1 MKPRIFVTIFFAL
14 VVLASC
20 VKIPDDAQPRLP
32 LSPIGTIPY
41 DFDWKTIKT
50 LDLTVN
56 ITPLGG
62 SLNSNSHIIRVY
74 NSPLLN
80 SGSLIA
86 SGAAK
91 LNEPYKVR
99 ISVST
104 PTQELYI
111 HETKPNGLVSVS
123 TVQVNSA
130 VINTTLT
137 KSAIGYENG
146 NVFGANAISEPIFDD
161 ITVPTQFDVTINNN
175 GSLNIIGFNTGQSSA
190 YGNTY
195 KSYLIPSGFTR
206 TGNINFG
213 NYLQHAVLYVRG
225 TLNLSSKADLN
236 KMSIV
241 VLAGGSV
248 SVKGVSVGVLEA
260 DFPVLYIQN
269 GGTFTPSAEVNISN
283 AKFVNKGTVTTS
295 KRIDINNNS
304 EFHNEGTLNMT
315 SNKKSDDLLITNH
328 GFGYNSGT
336 INALNVSV
344 TTNGGI
350 TNFPG
355 GIITTAEWYQTNGSV
370 LNNHGEIAAT
380 VKFGNSG
387 GGTVNNYCLIT
398 ANETSM
404 QQMTAVLESGSLWNS
419 QKFNANISTINMKA
433 ASMFLT
439 GQITSIWDFHVSS
452 TSSTFSVF
460 KSTGAVPAFTWA
472 NTTMSGNIEFVFT
485 GLTTANRSSYE
496 PFLSNGAIINAAQ
509 TKNIPGTTCN
519 GSLGQIEPDDDPG
532 TTPSFYTYFPSQS
545 GWATYAFEDLWPSK
559 GDYDLNDLVLQ
570 FRVTSA
576 LNSSNQIIEL
586 YFDYRVVAVGAIK
599 QISAAFQLDNVSAS
613 AISSV
618 AGQITGGNS
627 PFSFASNGVESGVT
641 KAIIPIFNHT
651 TNVVSYSGFLNTTR
665 DSYVSTSFNQI
676 KVVFG
681 TPVPQA
687 NIGMDSFNFFI
698 SVDDRGTEIHLPG
711 YMATEKFNNSAT
723 SGASLHPS
731 DKFRYSDGMMWGLMF
746 PSDFSYAL
754 EGNSIVTAYTHFAAW
769 ATSGGTQYADWYLD
783 LPGYRNY
790 EFIY

>member
-1 MKPRIFVTIFFAL
+1 MKTRI
-14 VVLASC
+14 LAIIIIGLLILGSC
-20 VKIPDDAQPRLP
+20 VKIPDNAQPRLP
-32 LSPIGTIPY
+32 LSPVGSIPY

-62 SLNSNSHIIRVY
+62 SLNNNVHIIRVY
-74 NSPLLN
+74 SSPLLN

-86 SGAAK
+86 SGGAK
-91 LNEPYKVR
+91 INEPYKVR

-104 PTQELYI
+104 PTEELYI

-123 TVQVNSA
+123 TVKVSSA
-130 VINTTLT
+130 AINTTLT
-137 KSAIGYENG
+137 KSATGYENN
-146 NVFGANAISEPIFDD
+146 NVFRANAIAHSVYAD
-161 ITVPTQFDVTINNN
+161 ITIPTQFDVTINNN
-175 GSLNIIGFNTGQSSA
+175 SGLSIVGFNTGESSA
-190 YGNTY
+190 FGNTY

-213 NYLQHAVLYVRG
+213 NSLQHAVLYVQG
-225 TLNLSSKADLN
+225 TLNLNSNAALN
-236 KMSIV
+236 KTSIV
-241 VLAGGSV
+241 VLSGGSV
-248 SVKGVSVGVLEA
+248 SVKGVSTGVIEA

-283 AKFVNKGTVTTS
+283 SKFVNKGIVTTS
-295 KRIDINNNS
+295 KKIDINNNS

-315 SNKKSDDLLITNH
+315 SNKKSDELHITNFA
-328 GFGYNSGT
+328 FGYNSGT
-336 INALNVSV
+336 ITAPKISI
-344 TTNGGI
+344 TTNGGM
-350 TNFPG
+350 TNLPG
-355 GIITTAEWYQTNGSV
+355 GVITTKEWYQSNGSI
-370 LNNHGEIAAT
+370 LNNHGEVAAT
-380 VKFGNSG
+380 EKFGNSG
-387 GGTVNNYCLIT
+387 GGTVNNFCLIT
-398 ANETSM
+398 ADETSM

-419 QKFNANISTINMKA
+419 QKLSANNSTINMKG

-439 GQITSIWDFHVSS
+439 GQITSIWAFHISS
-452 TSSTFSVF
+452 TSSTFSLF
-460 KSTGAVPAFTWA
+460 KSTGTVPAFTWA
-472 NTTMSGNIEFVFT
+472 NTTFNGNIEFVYT
-485 GLTTANRSSYE
+485 ALTTANRSSYE

-586 YFDYRVVAVGAIK
+586 IFDYRIVAVGATK

-618 AGQITGGNS
+618 IGQIAGGNS
-627 PFSFASNGVESGVT
+627 PFSIGSNGVESGVT

-651 TNVVSYSGFLNTTR
+651 TNVVSYSGFLNTIR
-665 DSYVSTSFNQI
+665 DSYVSTSYNQV
-676 KVVFG
+676 KVAFG
-681 TPVPQA
+681 SPVAQST
-687 NIGMDSFNFFI
+687 IGMDSFNFFI
-698 SVDDRGTEIHLPG
+698 AVDERGTEVHLPG
-711 YMATEKFNNSAT
+711 YMATEKFNSSAT

-731 DKFRYSDGMMWGLMF
+731 DNFRSSDGMMWGLMF

-754 EGNSIVTAYTHFAAW
+754 EGKSIVTAYTHFAAW
-769 ATSGGTQYADWYLD
+769 ATSGGTQYTDWYLD